1 MLMTIQMEV
10 MLMTSQSEV
19 MQQNA
24 DNTSV
29 QPSCVL
35 AAIVMFAH
43 IPVSHPILK
52 RVYCYVQDYTMFI
65 LQYLRVSYRVT
76 LEYSLHP
83 YPCQSKS
90 IPRCVSVYINVSC
103 TIYSCILYSCIPYWP
118 MINIKAKQ
126 RCVMACSHSLPRTYL
141 CHSDV
146 KPRGALSELYELT
159 EC

>member
-1 MLMTIQMEV
+1 MTIWMEA

-52 RVYCYVQDYTMFI
+52 RVYCYVVQDCTMFI

-90 IPRCVSVYINVSC
+90 IPRCASVYINVSC

-126 RCVMACSHSLPRTYL
+126 RCVMACPHSLPRTYL